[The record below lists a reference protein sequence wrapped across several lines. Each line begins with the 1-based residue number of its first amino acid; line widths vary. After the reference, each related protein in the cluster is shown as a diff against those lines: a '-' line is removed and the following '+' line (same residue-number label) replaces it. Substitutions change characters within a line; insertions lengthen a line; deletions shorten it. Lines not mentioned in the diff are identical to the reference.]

1 MNRARPKVEL
11 KDDNDWM
18 MTYSDAI
25 TLLLAFF
32 VLIVAVSQV
41 NEGKLEELK
50 DGWGKVAETAVHLPM
65 QELTA
70 DIQEI
75 VEQKNLDSVV
85 VTAVTDG
92 IRIDLDSEN
101 LYDSG
106 SASLKPEGKTLISEF
121 AEAMKEVD
129 LIGRSIIVEGH
140 SDDLPIHT
148 KQFDSNWELSGA
160 RAIEVTKQLIKFNVD
175 KSQLRAVAYADAQPR
190 ADKTLS
196 IEQQRQLNRRVVIY
210 IKRN

>member
-1 MNRARPKVEL
+1 MSRPRPKTEL
-11 KDDNDWM
+11 KDDNEWM

-50 DGWGKVAETAVHLPM
+50 DGWGKVVDAEAHLPM

-106 SASLKPEGKTLISEF
+106 SASLKPEGKVLISEF

-129 LIGRSIIVEGH
+129 LTGRSIIVEGH

-175 KSQLRAVAYADAQPR
+175 KSQLRAVAFADAQPR
-190 ADKTLS
+190 ADKALP
-196 IEQQRQLNRRVVIY
+196 IEEQRQLNRRVVIY
-210 IKRN
+210 IKRS

>member
-1 MNRARPKVEL
+1 MSRPRPKIEL
-11 KDDNDWM
+11 KDDNEWM

-41 NEGKLEELK
+41 NEGKLEDLK
-50 DGWGKVAETAVHLPM
+50 DGWGKVVDAEAHLPM
-65 QELTA
+65 KELTA

-106 SASLKPEGKTLISEF
+106 SASLKPEGKTLIAEF
-121 AEAMKEVD
+121 AKAMKEVD

-140 SDDLPIHT
+140 SDDLPIHS

-175 KSQLRAVAYADAQPR
+175 KSQLRAVAYADVQPR
-190 ADKTLS
+190 ADKALP

>member
-1 MNRARPKVEL
+1 MNRTRSKVEL

-50 DGWGKVAETAVHLPM
+50 DGWGKVVDTASHLPM

-92 IRIDLDSEN
+92 IKIDLNSEN

-106 SASLKPEGKTLISEF
+106 SAYLKPEGKALIAEF

-129 LIGRSIIVEGH
+129 LNGRSIIVEGH
-140 SDDLPIHT
+140 SDDFPIHT

-190 ADKTLS
+190 ADKALP